1 MTPYPD
7 APTPGGRRRPR
18 ALPVL
23 LLVLVTVA
31 WGTSGRAADEDL
43 PRGPATGAAVVEEA
57 PAGASGDA
65 PADSVDASPT
75 VVVYERDPDPLTEE
89 ELRDRLFYSEEGH
102 VELRLEDARGKA
114 LQLGLGARYDRVEE
128 LAILATQ
135 SLSGREG
142 RTPRL
147 NLMESFSTGLET
159 WFYRVEFEQGLTDHL
174 HFRGAG
180 FDEVSV
186 FDDLAGRVGDTENT
200 LASLF
205 FREDFRHYL
214 GREGVTLS
222 LAARVPHDLGV
233 GLAYTDQ
240 VQRAL
245 PVTTNGSIFRPRDS
259 FRDNPPAD
267 GGRLRS
273 WTIRVDHDAS
283 MRRQRALTHRGF
295 IAYETSSLRTGSD
308 FEFERWNLKSV
319 WTLAVGPEAAVTL
332 VARGG
337 GTTSGELPRQSRFY
351 LGGLGTLRGHDFA
364 TLSGERM
371 ALVNLEYAFPIFGQV
386 HAVLFQDLGAAW
398 DRPHTVGDVRPA
410 LDAGLAFQNRTG
422 SFRVNLARDLR
433 AEDAPLLVTV
443 RLGQPF

>member
-1 MTPYPD
+1 MSVRRRLRSSLLLLALATAAHPMPPGEARPD
-7 APTPGGRRRPR
+7 AGEEAIPR
-18 ALPVL
+18 GEEA
-23 LLVLVTVA
+23 
-31 WGTSGRAADEDL
+31 AADS
-43 PRGPATGAAVVEEA
+43 TGEET
-57 PAGASGDA
+57 
-65 PADSVDASPT
+65 PT
-75 VVVYERDPDPLTEE
+75 VVVYERDPDPLSED

-102 VELRLEDARGKA
+102 VELRLEDAKGKA

-128 LAILATQ
+128 LAVLATQ
-135 SLSGREG
+135 SLSGRDG

-147 NLMESFSTGLET
+147 HLMESFSTGLET
-159 WFYRVEFEQGLTDHL
+159 WFYRVEFEQAVLDDRLLFT
-174 HFRGAG
+174 GAG

-186 FDDLAGRVGDTENT
+186 FDDLAGRVGDAENT

-222 LAARVPHDLGV
+222 LGLETSHALEV

-273 WTIRVDHDAS
+273 WTIRLAHDAS
-283 MRRQRALTHRGF
+283 QRRQRALTHRGF
-295 IAYETSSLRTGSD
+295 VAYETSSLRTGSD
-308 FEFERWNLKSV
+308 FEFERWHLKSV
-319 WTLAVGPEAAVTL
+319 WSLAVGPEASIML
-332 VARGG
+332 VARAG
-337 GTTSGELPRQSRFY
+337 GTTSGDLPRQSRFY

-364 TLSGERM
+364 TLDGERM
-371 ALVNLEYAFPIFGQV
+371 GLLNLEYAFPIFGQV
-386 HAVLFQDLGAAW
+386 QAVLFQDLGAAW
-398 DRPHTVGDVRPA
+398 DRPHTISDVRPA
-410 LDAGLAFQNRTG
+410 LDAGLAFRNRTG

-433 AEDAPLLVTV
+433 AEEAPLLVTV
-443 RLGQPF
+443 RLGRPF